1 MQVLVLIYI
10 NRDKGRIPAWCDRVL
25 WKGGGLKQIDY
36 AAANI
41 KTSDH
46 RPVSSLFDCTI
57 SIVDEVQKD
66 KLNRILYDR
75 HRAEFGAMI
84 SRGDLLEDDDDTARS
99 FSNSQG
105 LPPASS
111 DRHKWWLDNGRS
123 LTINQP
129 VVQFC

>member
-1 MQVLVLIYI
+1 M
-10 NRDKGRIPAWCDRVL
+10 
-25 WKGGGLKQIDY
+25 KQIDY
-36 AAANI
+36 AAADI

-75 HRAEFGAMI
+75 HRAELGAMI
-84 SRGDLLEDDDDTARS
+84 SKGDLLEDENDTASS
-99 FSNSQG
+99 FANSQG

-111 DRHKWWLDNGRS
+111 DRQKWWLDNGRS
-123 LTINQP
+123 DWFHQP
-129 VVQFC
+129 VVQIC

>member
-1 MQVLVLIYI
+1 M
-10 NRDKGRIPAWCDRVL
+10 L
-25 WKGGGLKQIDY
+25 WRGGGLKQLDY

-46 RPVSSLFDCTI
+46 RPVSSMFDCTI

-99 FSNSQG
+99 FANSQG
-105 LPPASS
+105 LPAPSS
-111 DRHKWWLDNGRS
+111 DRQKWWLDNGRGNS
-123 LTINQP
+123 SNQP
-129 VVQFC
+129 VLQFC

>member
-1 MQVLVLIYI
+1 
-10 NRDKGRIPAWCDRVL
+10 VL
-25 WKGGGLKQIDY
+25 WRGGGLKQIDY

-46 RPVSSLFDCTI
+46 RPVLSLFDCTI

-75 HRAEFGAMI
+75 HRADFGAMI
-84 SRGDLLEDDDDTARS
+84 SRRDLQEDDDDTTRS
-99 FSNSQG
+99 SSNSQG

-111 DRHKWWLDNGRS
+111 DRQKWWLDNGWG
-123 LTINQP
+123 TFFNQP
-129 VVQFC
+129 VVQIC